1 MFPMFPPKVPIPK
14 QTVVVNIGNTDIVG
28 FEISSQLRRKEGSL
42 RDLIGAMR
50 RKRKTITDLDELA
63 EAIRAAAAYLA
74 QGASYSYLRARSL
87 MAGPRLFSDEGF
99 GGALD
104 ICKWEAFGVACQDLI
119 LILEAEFRAE
129 LPQDIEDR
137 RRVFAALYSDTLAR
151 EVVPEH
157 RKVTGWTDM
166 LSDFEPRLASALS
179 RPPMKP
185 DLISIATAQRILDHA
200 PIDPSVRAA
209 DEMMVVN
216 NVAFRFIDQQAKL
229 RGEIDI
235 EAITSRLAGRMAKA

>member
-1 MFPMFPPKVPIPK
+1 M
-14 QTVVVNIGNTDIVG
+14 
-28 FEISSQLRRKEGSL
+28 
-42 RDLIGAMR
+42 RDLIGALR

-99 GGALD
+99 GGALE

-119 LILEAEFRAE
+119 LILEADIRAN
-129 LPQDIEDR
+129 LPQDLEDR
-137 RRVFAALYSDTLAR
+137 RRVFAALYSETLAR
-151 EVVPEH
+151 EPVPAH
-157 RKVTGWTDM
+157 RTGWDDM
-166 LSDFEPRLASALS
+166 IGDFDLRLVSALA

-200 PIDPSVRAA
+200 PIEESVRKA

-229 RGEIDI
+229 RGELDID
-235 EAITSRLAGRMAKA
+235 AITSKLAGQMAQA

>member
-1 MFPMFPPKVPIPK
+1 M
-14 QTVVVNIGNTDIVG
+14 
-28 FEISSQLRRKEGSL
+28 
-42 RDLIGAMR
+42 RDLIGALR
-50 RKRKTITDLDELA
+50 RKRKTITNLDELA
-63 EAIRAAAAYLA
+63 EAIRASAAYLA

-119 LILEAEFRAE
+119 LILEAELRSE
-129 LPQDIEDR
+129 LPLDIEDR
-137 RRVFAALYSDTLAR
+137 RRVFAALYSNTLAR
-151 EVVPEH
+151 EIVPEH
-157 RKVTGWTDM
+157 RKATGWDDM
-166 LSDFEPRLASALS
+166 IGDFAPRLVSALS

-229 RGEIDI
+229 RGELDID
-235 EAITSRLAGRMAKA
+235 AITSKLTARMAQA

>member
-1 MFPMFPPKVPIPK
+1 M
-14 QTVVVNIGNTDIVG
+14 
-28 FEISSQLRRKEGSL
+28 
-42 RDLIGAMR
+42 RDLIGALR

-63 EAIRAAAAYLA
+63 EAVRAAAAYLA

-87 MAGPRLFSDEGF
+87 MAGPRLFADEGF

-104 ICKWEAFGVACQDLI
+104 ICKWEAFGVACQDMI
-119 LILEAEFRAE
+119 LILEAEIRAE
-129 LPQDIEDR
+129 LPQDIDDR
-137 RRVFAALYSDTLAR
+137 KRVFAALYRDALFR
-151 EVVPEH
+151 DQLPEH
-157 RKVTGWTDM
+157 RKATGWDDM
-166 LSDFEPRLASALS
+166 IADFDLRLASALA

-200 PIDPSVRAA
+200 PIEASVRAA

-229 RGEIDI
+229 RGELDID
-235 EAITSRLAGRMAKA
+235 AITSKLAMRMANA

>member
-1 MFPMFPPKVPIPK
+1 M
-14 QTVVVNIGNTDIVG
+14 
-28 FEISSQLRRKEGSL
+28 
-42 RDLIGAMR
+42 RDLIGALR

-99 GGALD
+99 GGALE

-119 LILEAEFRAE
+119 LILEADIRAG
-129 LPQDIEDR
+129 LPQDLEDR
-137 RRVFAALYSDTLAR
+137 RRVFAALYSDVLAR
-151 EVVPEH
+151 EPVPAH
-157 RKVTGWTDM
+157 RKATGWADM
-166 LSDFEPRLASALS
+166 IAEFEPRLVSALARS
-179 RPPMKP
+179 PMKP

-200 PIDPSVRAA
+200 PIEESVRNA

-216 NVAFRFIDQQAKL
+216 NVAFRFIDQQSKL
-229 RGEIDI
+229 RGELDID
-235 EAITSRLAGRMAKA
+235 AITSKLAVRMAQA

>member
-1 MFPMFPPKVPIPK
+1 M
-14 QTVVVNIGNTDIVG
+14 
-28 FEISSQLRRKEGSL
+28 

-50 RKRKTITDLDELA
+50 RKKKTITDLDELA

-99 GGALD
+99 GGALE

-119 LILEAEFRAE
+119 LILEADIRSG

-137 RRVFAALYSDTLAR
+137 KRVFAALYSNVLSR
-151 EVVPEH
+151 ETVPEH
-157 RKVTGWTDM
+157 RKASGWGDM
-166 LSDFEPRLASALS
+166 IGDFNLRLGSVLAG
-179 RPPMKP
+179 PPMKP
-185 DLISIATAQRILDHA
+185 DQISIATAQRILDHA
-200 PIDPSVRAA
+200 PIDPGVRQA

-229 RGEIDI
+229 RGELDI
-235 EAITSRLAGRMAKA
+235 EAITSKLVMRMAQA

>member
-1 MFPMFPPKVPIPK
+1 M
-14 QTVVVNIGNTDIVG
+14 
-28 FEISSQLRRKEGSL
+28 
-42 RDLIGAMR
+42 RDLFGAMR
-50 RKRKTITDLDELA
+50 RKKKTITSLDELA

-119 LILEAEFRAE
+119 LILEADIRPG
-129 LPQDIEDR
+129 LPQDIGDR
-137 RRVFAALYSDTLAR
+137 KRVFAALYRNALSR
-151 EVVPEH
+151 ESVPEH
-157 RKVTGWTDM
+157 RKASGWDDM
-166 LSDFEPRLASALS
+166 IGTFDLRLGSALAG
-179 RPPMKP
+179 PPMKP
-185 DLISIATAQRILDHA
+185 DQISIATAQRILDHA
-200 PIDPSVRAA
+200 PIDPGVRQA

-229 RGEIDI
+229 RGELDI
-235 EAITSRLAGRMAKA
+235 EAITAELATRMAQA

>member
-1 MFPMFPPKVPIPK
+1 M
-14 QTVVVNIGNTDIVG
+14 
-28 FEISSQLRRKEGSL
+28 
-42 RDLIGAMR
+42 RDLIGALR

-119 LILEAEFRAE
+119 LILEADLRAD
-129 LPQDIEDR
+129 LPQDLEDR
-137 RRVFAALYSDTLAR
+137 RRVFAALYSETLAR
-151 EVVPEH
+151 EPVPAH
-157 RKVTGWTDM
+157 RTGWDDM
-166 LSDFEPRLASALS
+166 ISDFEPRLISALA

-200 PIDPSVRAA
+200 PIEESVRKA

-216 NVAFRFIDQQAKL
+216 NVAFRFIDQQSKL
-229 RGEIDI
+229 RGELDID
-235 EAITSRLAGRMAKA
+235 AITSKLAGRMAQA